1 MIRNFGEYDHQE
13 VHLYEIEN
21 DNYAIGMMDY
31 GATLVYWVDK
41 RLKQNIVLGF
51 DNVESYIDNPA
62 YLGATIGRV
71 CNRISE
77 GKYELDGKLYHLDKN
92 DKGNTLHSGL
102 SGFGHRMYR
111 GRIEDNAIIFDI
123 YSENGEGG
131 FNGNVSF
138 EAKYILEDNGLR
150 FIGTAE
156 SDEDT
161 IFSPTNHSYFNLNGS
176 GSALEHMLQIDSDE
190 FVPIDQNGLA
200 KDETQSVEYTPFD
213 FRKEKQVGKDIRNP
227 YEQLIKGCGYDHHFI
242 IEGEGYRHF
251 VTLSNNQ
258 LELKIYSTLPG
269 LQFYS
274 GNFLNNPFV
283 ANEGLCFETQFVP
296 NAINGKQFEKPILF
310 KNVAQKY
317 ETFYELNVLDNE

>member
-1 MIRNFGEYDHQE
+1 MIRKFGVYENQD

-21 DNYAIGMMDY
+21 DHYAIGMMDY

-41 RLKQNIVLGF
+41 RVKQNIVLGF
-51 DNVESYIDNPA
+51 DNLDSYIDNQA

-77 GKYELDGKLYHLDKN
+77 GKYELDGKVYHLDKN
-92 DKGNTLHSGL
+92 DKGNTLHGGF
-102 SGFGHRMYR
+102 SGFGHRKYQ

-131 FNGNVSF
+131 FGGNVSF
-138 EAKYILEDNGLR
+138 EAKYILEENGLR
-150 FIGTAE
+150 FVGIAE

-161 IFSPTNHSYFNLNGS
+161 IFSPTSHAYFNLNGS
-176 GSALEHMLQIDSDE
+176 GIALEHILQIDSDE

-200 KDETQSVEYTPFD
+200 KDETQSVEFTPFD
-213 FRKEKQVGKDIRNP
+213 FRTAKKVGDDIRNP
-227 YEQLIKGCGYDHHFI
+227 YEQLIKGCGYDHHYI
-242 IEGEGYRHF
+242 VEGEGYRHF
-251 VTLSNNQ
+251 ATLSNGS
-258 LELKIYSTLPG
+258 LELKVYSTMPG

-274 GNFLNNPFV
+274 GNFLNDPFEPN
-283 ANEGLCFETQFVP
+283 AGLCFETQYVP

-310 KNVAQKY
+310 KNIAQKY
-317 ETFYELNVLDNE
+317 ETFYELNVIDNH

>member
-1 MIRNFGEYDHQE
+1 
-13 VHLYEIEN
+13 
-21 DNYAIGMMDY
+21 
-31 GATLVYWVDK
+31 
-41 RLKQNIVLGF
+41 
-51 DNVESYIDNPA
+51 
-62 YLGATIGRV
+62 
-71 CNRISE
+71 
-77 GKYELDGKLYHLDKN
+77 
-92 DKGNTLHSGL
+92 
-102 SGFGHRMYR
+102 
-111 GRIEDNAIIFDI
+111 
-123 YSENGEGG
+123 
-131 FNGNVSF
+131 
-138 EAKYILEDNGLR
+138 
-150 FIGTAE
+150 
-156 SDEDT
+156 
-161 IFSPTNHSYFNLNGS
+161 
-176 GSALEHMLQIDSDE
+176 MLQIDSDE

-242 IEGEGYRHF
+242 VEGEGYRHF

-296 NAINGKQFEKPILF
+296 NAINGKQFKKPILF

-317 ETFYELNVLDNE
+317 ETFYELNILDNE